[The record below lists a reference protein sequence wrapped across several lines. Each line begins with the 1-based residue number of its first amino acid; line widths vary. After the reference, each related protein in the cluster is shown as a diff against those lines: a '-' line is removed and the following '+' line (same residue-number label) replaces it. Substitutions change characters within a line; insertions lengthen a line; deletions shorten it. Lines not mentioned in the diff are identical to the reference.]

1 MKDDNIKDFLKNRI
15 VDQMTLFLIR
25 DFSLSLSDALEFIYN
40 SDLYATLMDD
50 ETGLYLESPAYVYE
64 HIKKEY
70 LTGMK

>member
-1 MKDDNIKDFLKNRI
+1 
-15 VDQMTLFLIR
+15 LIR

-40 SDLYATLMDD
+40 SDLHATLMDD

-64 HIKKEY
+64 HLKKEY